1 MVKIGINSEYLKNIM
16 IKYAKQ
22 SKVINTVLY
31 K

>member
-22 SKVINTVLY
+22 SNVINTVLY